1 MRELGYVEGKNL
13 AIEWRFAEGNY
24 ERLPDMAVEL
34 AGMKVEVIVV
44 DSTPAARAAQRA
56 TRTIPIVA
64 AILADPVGSGF
75 AASLGR
81 PGGNITGLSI
91 ITVDL
96 APKLLEL
103 LKTMLPKLSRAAI
116 LTHPDATH
124 HPAIVK
130 NTQAAAL
137 QFGIEIS
144 PVSARSVEDI
154 ERGFTTLTRERAV
167 AVIVAGT
174 PLFTGQ
180 MRQIAA
186 LALQHRLAST
196 YTVSPAY
203 ARAGGLMSYGA
214 DNIEYFH
221 RAAGFVDKILKG
233 AKPGDLPI
241 EQPTKIHL
249 AINRKTAKALG
260 LKIPQELLLRAD
272 EVIE

>member
-13 AIEWRFAEGNY
+13 TIEGRFAEGNY

-75 AASLGR
+75 VANLGR

-96 APKLLEL
+96 APKLLDL

-144 PVSARSVEDI
+144 PVSARSAKDI

-233 AKPGDLPI
+233 AKPGDLPF

-260 LKIPQELLLRAD
+260 ITVPRELLLRAD